1 MSRGTAEVRNFFSGP
16 LGGEAM
22 TRVPLCPEL
31 DKQGRKWANLRLIAR
46 RKRNQKLARETALTQ
61 AKREQNARYSKTG
74 PRYWKAHFAAVWPR
88 RVFCLLI
95 TSCFF
100 FFFSFLSWILFR
112 HSNYSFAGPAPIL
125 SESKGNEGKNQADRS
140 VGRTKWLFPKV
151 SANGVTK
158 KARTDPAQVVSL
170 FLLLKSLI
178 ATFIFLSLF
187 FFRNTT
193 KGGSH

>member
-1 MSRGTAEVRNFFSGP
+1 MKRFTGGQCLGDCGSSEFFSGP

-31 DKQGRKWANLRLIAR
+31 DKQGRKWVNLRLIAR

-100 FFFSFLSWILFR
+100 FLSFMNIISPF
-112 HSNYSFAGPAPIL
+112 
-125 SESKGNEGKNQADRS
+125 K
-140 VGRTKWLFPKV
+140 
-151 SANGVTK
+151 
-158 KARTDPAQVVSL
+158 L
-170 FLLLKSLI
+170 FLRRTCPNSIGKQ
-178 ATFIFLSLF
+178 
-187 FFRNTT
+187 R
-193 KGGSH
+193 KRR

>member
-1 MSRGTAEVRNFFSGP
+1 MRKNKQLNQQRHIKNRWRDSQEVNVSEGLRKFEFFSGP

-22 TRVPLCPEL
+22 IRVPLCPEL
-31 DKQGRKWANLRLIAR
+31 DKQGRKWVNLRLIAR

-100 FFFSFLSWILFR
+100 FFSF
-112 HSNYSFAGPAPIL
+112 HEYYFAIQTIPSPDLPQFYRKAK
-125 SESKGNEGKNQADRS
+125 E
-140 VGRTKWLFPKV
+140 TKVKIRLTAQWAGLNSCFQRCRPMEWR
-151 SANGVTK
+151 K
-158 KARTDPAQVVSL
+158 KLELTLPRL
-170 FLLLKSLI
+170 FLCFYYS
-178 ATFIFLSLF
+178 S
-187 FFRNTT
+187 R
-193 KGGSH
+193 